1 VGELA
6 VSLLRLG
13 YLVALWAMVLM
24 AIWALRRDVYGT
36 TIARR
41 GRAPR
46 SSRNAK
52 APAAPPPAPV
62 RAASPLARRPVAQS
76 PEAPTRLVV
85 TSGPMRGSS
94 LPLGR
99 AGVVI
104 GRSSSANLVLDDEFA
119 SSRHAQVVL
128 HGDQWYLEDLGSTN
142 GSFVGREA
150 VTAPVMLKAG
160 SSFRIGQTTL
170 EVQK

>member
-1 VGELA
+1 MGELA

-13 YLVALWAMVLM
+13 YLVALWGTVLM

-41 GRAPR
+41 GRAPG
-46 SSRNAK
+46 SRRAAK
-52 APAAPPPAPV
+52 AAAEPPAAAAK
-62 RAASPLARRPVAQS
+62 AASPLSRRTAGQS
-76 PEAPTRLVV
+76 PDAPTRLVV
-85 TSGPMRGSS
+85 TSGPMRGST
-94 LPLGR
+94 LPLGS

-119 SSRHAQVVL
+119 SSRHAQIVL
-128 HGDQWYLEDLGSTN
+128 QGGQWYLEDLGSTN

-150 VTAPVMLKAG
+150 ITTPVMLKSG